1 MLFVSVDSYGVK
13 LRVKVF
19 AVARNI
25 TQFMLLVSKDLFDI
39 KLPVKVFVLA
49 RNIADFVL
57 YVTILL
63 HFVSVL
69 LDNGQ

>member
-1 MLFVSVDSYGVK
+1 
-13 LRVKVF
+13 
-19 AVARNI
+19 
-25 TQFMLLVSKDLFDI
+25 MLLVSKDLFDI